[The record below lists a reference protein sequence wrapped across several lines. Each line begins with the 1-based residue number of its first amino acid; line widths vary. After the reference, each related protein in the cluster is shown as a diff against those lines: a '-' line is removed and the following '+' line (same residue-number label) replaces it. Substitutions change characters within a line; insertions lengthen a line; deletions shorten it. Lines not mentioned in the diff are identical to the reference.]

1 MTKLSTMIESLL
13 TIINRDSDVS
23 ICGFIQEES
32 DHSHPYLCAKINCN
46 DCPFDTSNI
55 NQLEKH
61 LKTIKT
67 LELIDVDSK

>member
-1 MTKLSTMIESLL
+1 MTKLSTMMESLIN
-13 TIINRDSDVS
+13 IIDADNQSN
-23 ICGFIQEES
+23 ICEYINNPERN
-32 DHSHPYLCAKINCN
+32 HSSYCDAVLCR

-67 LELIDVDSK
+67 LELINND